1 MQAVKKL
8 LYSIAGIIILI
19 NGLFLMNQTADM
31 ENKRS
36 QVLIEDEIRKSS
48 IQLNLSAAAGNNI
61 LTWEEAYTTIM
72 NCPLAIEIYVN
83 GAEIPKAERELSER
97 KQKDLRQYIL
107 SGTYTLNY
115 TFDENGNAKAI
126 DLMEVTEQ

>member
-1 MQAVKKL
+1 MQAVKKI
-8 LYSIAGIIILI
+8 LYSIAGVIILI
-19 NGLFLMNQTADM
+19 YGVFQMNQISDM

-48 IQLNLSAAAGNNI
+48 IQQNLSAAAGSNI
-61 LTWEEAYTTIM
+61 LTWEEVYTTIM
-72 NCPLAIEIYVN
+72 NCPLEIEIYVN
-83 GAEIPKAERELSER
+83 GVEIPIEERKLSER

-115 TFDENGNAKAI
+115 TFGENGNAKAI
-126 DLMEVTEQ
+126 DFMGVTEQ